1 MDDWASFVDI
11 FLSQEHRK
19 NSSFSPSNLRYH
31 TLAYLLSASFKDC
44 SLIIPIRPQTDD
56 AEMGGVKVIDLD
68 VKDVDRIPGWLKSD
82 EKIVKEYAKIDT
94 RMRKTCTEVLK
105 FEA

>member
-11 FLSQEHRK
+11 FLSQDRQKH
-19 NSSFSPSNLRYH
+19 SSFSPSNLRYH
-31 TLAYLLSASFKDC
+31 SLAYLLSASFKDC

-56 AEMGGVKVIDLD
+56 MEMGGIKVIDLD
-68 VKDVDRIPGWLKSD
+68 IKYMDRVPGWLKLD

-94 RMRKTCTEVLK
+94 RMRKTCAEVRS
-105 FEA
+105 EI